1 MGPVLGA
8 NVIEKVGPLRMPVD
22 DETVQRVW
30 QYLRRFNRDPDEIQ
44 EFEFDP
50 QKTEGTPLE
59 CLKTLIRFVYSILF
73 FLRSIS
79 L

>member
-1 MGPVLGA
+1 MKG
-8 NVIEKVGPLRMPVD
+8 ESPLFD
-22 DETVQRVW
+22 DKEFKSEAVQRVW

-73 FLRSIS
+73 FLRFIP